1 MRAVNL
7 IPEEQR
13 GGGAIGSRSGGAAFL
28 VLGLL
33 AGVAVLALLY
43 GLSHHQL
50 ESRRAEAESLAKQA
64 QQVQAQAAALAPYV
78 TFMAMREERTQ
89 AVAQL
94 VASRFDWS
102 SSMGELSRVLP
113 NNVALT
119 SIQGVVGAAG
129 GAGKTLAEAAAAA
142 ASSTATVASSTPP
155 GATPTVTLSGCA
167 ASQSVVAQTLVRLRL
182 ISGVSAVALQSS
194 TKSGGGAGG
203 SSGGSCPG
211 TDPVFSVQVTF
222 NPLPTPSEVSAATA
236 SSAVASTA
244 GSATGSTTSSASYTP
259 SGGTAR

>member
-33 AGVAVLALLY
+33 AGVALLSLLY
-43 GLSHHQL
+43 GLSHHKL
-50 ESRRAEAESLAKQA
+50 ESQRAEAESLTQQA
-64 QQVQAQAAALAPYV
+64 QQVQAQAATLAPYV
-78 TFMAMREERTQ
+78 SFMAMREQRMQ

-113 NNVALT
+113 SNVALT
-119 SIQGVVGAAG
+119 SIQGAVGAAVSTS
-129 GAGKTLAEAAAAA
+129 KTLAGSAPDAAG
-142 ASSTATVASSTPP
+142 TVASSTPP
-155 GATPTVTLSGCA
+155 GAMPTITLSGCA

-182 ISGVSAVALQSS
+182 ISGVSAVTLQSS
-194 TKSGGGAGG
+194 TTSGSGGAGG
-203 SSGGSCPG
+203 SSGGSCPS
-211 TDPVFSVQVTF
+211 TDPVFSVQVSF
-222 NPLPTPSEVSAATA
+222 NPLPTPSAVSAAAA
-236 SSAVASTA
+236 SSASSAPDSTA
-244 GSATGSTTSSASYTP
+244 GSATASAAYTP
-259 SGGTAR
+259 AGGVAR